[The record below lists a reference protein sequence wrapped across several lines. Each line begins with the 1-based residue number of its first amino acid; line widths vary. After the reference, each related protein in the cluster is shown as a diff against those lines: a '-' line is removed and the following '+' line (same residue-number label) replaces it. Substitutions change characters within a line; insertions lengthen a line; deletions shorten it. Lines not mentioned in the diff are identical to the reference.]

1 MTATASIEQA
11 PTTVVIGRKRYAFTT
26 FAEVS
31 RAYRAT
37 IEAMNIG
44 ASRTPRCVILG
55 SDGREVAR
63 VAYNGRVFGMAGEVL
78 YDTPSYAAYLAEKAG
93 AA

>member
-1 MTATASIEQA
+1 MTSTAAIEQA
-11 PTTVVIGRKRYAFTT
+11 PKTVVIGRKRYAFTSY
-26 FAEVS
+26 EDVS

-44 ASRTPRCVILG
+44 ASQTPRCVIFG
-55 SDGREVAR
+55 SDGRQVAR